1 MMNEDEAVCGRSKGP
16 ARHRETWW
24 WNSEIQ
30 EEVERKRSLF
40 LMWKNSEPGEEK
52 NEEAYKKD
60 NKQVKRIIQSKG

>member
-1 MMNEDEAVCGRSKGP
+1 M
-16 ARHRETWW
+16 
-24 WNSEIQ
+24 
-30 EEVERKRSLF
+30 EEVESKRRLF